1 MFLRAK
7 KPRNEGIR
15 ARKQPV
21 IILSR
26 CGCSICRRASA
37 SSPASP
43 PRQLGNSLASL
54 PLHVLTPLEQANRG
68 ILDPWGGGR
77 STRGC
82 NSETFSRSSV
92 IFRYFTECFHGNVGE
107 LLSTRDGG
115 NSETNDAILE
125 TVDGYFRRVSFY
137 RAYRGFDVH

>member
-1 MFLRAK
+1 MFLAGEKASKRRHLRAEAARNYIVT
-7 KPRNEGIR
+7 PRVFNLSTSIR
-15 ARKQPV
+15 VLPRVTSSTTRKLARFPPPP
-21 IILSR
+21 
-26 CGCSICRRASA
+26 CSHAFGTSE
-37 SSPASP
+37 SW
-43 PRQLGNSLASL
+43 
-54 PLHVLTPLEQANRG
+54 H
-68 ILDPWGGGR
+68 PWGGGR